1 MAERRGRCG
10 HAGCLCDG
18 FVKNR
23 GMPGICARC
32 RHRLAEHST
41 EVESQEDRTARKE
54 AEAEQAR
61 KHLLEHIE
69 KAKNSRGEARAAR
82 WREMLPPADEEWQTL
97 TLRKTDERTRL
108 VDVDG
113 ASSEF
118 QQISLRK
125 TATTQPVADRSAPK
139 AFSSPRPPSGATSS
153 VPMEPTAPREAG
165 PEAAAFSRFLDA
177 TDIVSMQQALNECCE
192 ASGLLPYTNDRYP
205 DLKERLVRQL
215 NYADRQIFETLD
227 AKLVRPPSQDA
238 SSLRVAVVG
247 GGPVGLRTAL
257 ELALCGAKVW
267 VIEKRQHFNR
277 LNILHLWEWVCTDLL
292 NLGATGAD
300 LMGRSFFHIGTC
312 QLQLLL
318 AQAFLLLGG
327 QLLTCCEYHG
337 VEKAPPDATAIHER
351 GEETFDVS
359 DSGGSSRSTR
369 TQHLWRVRFVMAGA
383 EEPTLLPVHALVAAG
398 GAHDPVLQ
406 DMGFATA
413 ELKGKEAL
421 GVVAHFQSSGKK
433 SQALEEF
440 SWASQFNKPMFAQ
453 LAAEG
458 IAVENVVHYEG
469 ATHYFVCT
477 PSRESL
483 MANGVLPEE
492 GAFDKPDAEALRAF
506 VRRLATFF

>member
-32 RHRLAEHST
+32 RHRFAEHST
-41 EVESQEDRTARKE
+41 DVESQEDRTARKE

-61 KHLLEHIE
+61 THLLEHIE

-165 PEAAAFSRFLDA
+165 PEAAPSLAFFDA

-292 NLGATGAD
+292 NLG
-300 LMGRSFFHIGTC
+300 RR
-312 QLQLLL
+312 
-318 AQAFLLLGG
+318 
-327 QLLTCCEYHG
+327 
-337 VEKAPPDATAIHER
+337 APTSWAVPSSTSVR
-351 GEETFDVS
+351 VS
-359 DSGGSSRSTR
+359 CSCSSRKRSCCLAGSCSRAASIMALKKLRLMQPQSMNAERRPSMSAIAAARRALLVRSTC
-369 TQHLWRVRFVMAGA
+369 GA
-383 EEPTLLPVHALVAAG
+383 C
-398 GAHDPVLQ
+398 
-406 DMGFATA
+406 
-413 ELKGKEAL
+413 
-421 GVVAHFQSSGKK
+421 
-433 SQALEEF
+433 
-440 SWASQFNKPMFAQ
+440 AS
-453 LAAEG
+453 
-458 IAVENVVHYEG
+458 
-469 ATHYFVCT
+469 
-477 PSRESL
+477 
-483 MANGVLPEE
+483 
-492 GAFDKPDAEALRAF
+492 
-506 VRRLATFF
+506 